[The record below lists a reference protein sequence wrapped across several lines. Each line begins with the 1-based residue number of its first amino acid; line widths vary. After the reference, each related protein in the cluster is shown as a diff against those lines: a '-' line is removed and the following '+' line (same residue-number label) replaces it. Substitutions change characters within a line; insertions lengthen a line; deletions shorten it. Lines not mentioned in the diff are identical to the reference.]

1 MMHDTHRHVPASRTR
16 WIFIA
21 FLAAAAVY
29 LVIEHRAHL
38 SGVPWLPAV
47 VLLLCPLLHVFMHG
61 GHGSHGRD
69 ASDAADAGTP
79 GDSKDRDATG
89 AP

>member
-1 MMHDTHRHVPASRTR
+1 MHDTPGQVHGSRTR
-16 WIFIA
+16 WVFLA
-21 FLAAAAVY
+21 FLAAAIGY

-38 SGVPWLPAV
+38 SGLSWLPAAV
-47 VLLLCPLLHVFMHG
+47 FLLCPLLHVFMHG

-69 ASDAADAGTP
+69 SERDAGTP
-79 GDSKDRDATG
+79 GDSPDSDAKG